1 MKLENLMSKKRRDF
15 RLNKKEAAGVNDKR
29 GICSGG
35 AEQLPGQMN
44 VYDYEEWLTDEM
56 RKGIEDGKYSR
67 SSSVYELRGDLQGVQ
82 SGKE

>member
-1 MKLENLMSKKRRDF
+1 
-15 RLNKKEAAGVNDKR
+15 
-29 GICSGG
+29 
-35 AEQLPGQMN
+35 MN

>member
-1 MKLENLMSKKRRDF
+1 MIKQEF
-15 RLNKKEAAGVNDKR
+15 TQG
-29 GICSGG
+29 GG

-44 VYDYEEWLTDEM
+44 VYDFEEWLTDEM

-67 SSSVYELRGDLQGVQ
+67 SSSAYELRGDLRGVQ

>member
-1 MKLENLMSKKRRDF
+1 MD
-15 RLNKKEAAGVNDKR
+15 DKR

-35 AEQLPGQMN
+35 EIPLPGQMN